1 MTTLNKRRPVSRL
14 PVEVTSFVG
23 RRHEV
28 AEVRRVLGAARVV
41 TLTGV
46 GGVGKSRLALRVAA
60 EVRPAFR
67 DGVFLV
73 ELAGLESP
81 ALLPRALIS
90 ALEIRD
96 QSSRPPMD
104 TLIDRLQDHQIL
116 VVLDNCEHLLD
127 ECALIAQTM
136 VRSVA
141 GLRILATSRQALG
154 IEGEQV
160 LAVPTLSLPEPDLP
174 GPRGGS
180 FTTHPDAVRLF
191 ADRATAVLP
200 GFAVTESNREVIER
214 ICRHLD
220 GIPLGIEL
228 AAARLRSL
236 SIEQLM
242 ARLDNR
248 FQLLT
253 AGRRAVLPRQQTLR
267 ALIDWSHGLCTE
279 KEQLLWARAS
289 VFAGGLDLEAAEAV
303 CSGDGIDRDEV
314 IDLVT
319 GLIDKSVLVRDDRS
333 PAAPAVRYRLLETIR
348 QYGRERLV
356 ALGQEAALRRRHRD
370 YFRGLA
376 AGYRANVFGPSLVTW
391 SARLRAHHAN
401 LRRALEY
408 CFADPQEAPAGLA
421 MAADLFHQWAAGA
434 YLGEGCDWLDRGLAA
449 AGEQDEVYARALW
462 SRAWLSI
469 IQADVDS
476 AETMLREAGAI
487 GARLGDESAQAYAT
501 LCSGMIKMYRGDPG
515 SAVTCYERAGA
526 LHRAVGDLMGL
537 ALSLVW
543 TCLARSLRGDSAG
556 ALSAGEQCVVLC
568 DTHGERW
575 VRSYAH
581 LALGVE
587 TCRHGDT
594 RRAAAYAKE
603 SLRFQRTIDDL
614 LGVRFNMEVLAW
626 IAATEGRHERAA
638 VLLGTLRTVRRMIDV
653 MPLEYVYVLRHYDD
667 SEARTREALDEADF
681 EEAVR
686 RGSRLSYDEAL
697 AYVLEEHPP
706 REGAPRAGAS
716 RPGASQPHRA
726 ASAQPLTRREM
737 EIARLVAQGMSNKE
751 IAATLVIAQRT
762 AEGHVEH
769 ILTKLGFTSRTQ
781 IAIWVTDQER

>member
-1 MTTLNKRRPVSRL
+1 MTTTISKGRPVSRL

-23 RRHEV
+23 RRREV

-60 EVRPAFR
+60 EARPAFR

-81 ALLPRALIS
+81 QLLPRALVS

-96 QSSRPPMD
+96 QSARPPMD
-104 TLIDRLQDHQIL
+104 TLIERLLDQQIL

-127 ECALIAQTM
+127 ECALVAQTM
-136 VRSVA
+136 VRSIA

-154 IEGEQV
+154 IAGEQV
-160 LAVPTLSLPEPDLP
+160 LTVPTLSLPEPDP
-174 GPRGGS
+174 SGPRAGS
-180 FTTHPDAVRLF
+180 VSTHPDAVRLF
-191 ADRATAVLP
+191 ADRAMAVLP
-200 GFAVTESNREVIER
+200 GFTVTESNREVIER

-228 AAARLRSL
+228 AAVRLRSL

-253 AGRRAVLPRQQTLR
+253 AGKRTAMPRQQTLR
-267 ALIDWSHGLCTE
+267 ALIDWSHSLCTE

-314 IDLVT
+314 IDLVA

-333 PAAPAVRYRLLETIR
+333 PAVPTVRYRLLETIR
-348 QYGRERLV
+348 QYGRERL
-356 ALGQEAALRRRHRD
+356 AAMGQEAALRRRHRD

-408 CFADPQEAPAGLA
+408 CFADPQEAPTGLA

-434 YLGEGCDWLDRGLAA
+434 YLGEGCEWLDRGLAA
-449 AGEQDEVYARALW
+449 APEPDEVYARALW
-462 SRAWLSI
+462 SRAWLAI

-487 GARLGDESAQAYAT
+487 GARLGDESVQAYAA
-501 LCSGMIKMYRGDPG
+501 LCSGMIRMYRGDPEP
-515 SAVTCYERAGA
+515 AVTCYERAGA
-526 LHRAVGDLMGL
+526 LHRAVGDHMGL

-543 TCLARSLRGDSAG
+543 TCLARSLRGDSAR
-556 ALSAGEQCVVLC
+556 ALSAGERCIALC

-581 LALGVE
+581 MALGVE
-587 TCRHGDT
+587 SCRHGDT

-614 LGVRFNMEVLAW
+614 LGVRFNMEVLVW
-626 IAATEGRHERAA
+626 IAASEGRHERAA
-638 VLLGTLRTVRRMIDV
+638 VLLGALRTVRRMIDV

-667 SEARTREALDEADF
+667 SEARIREALDEAKF

-697 AYVLEEHPP
+697 AYALEEH
-706 REGAPRAGAS
+706 ASRAG
-716 RPGASQPHRA
+716 RT

-737 EIARLVAQGMSNKE
+737 EIARLVARGMSNKE

-781 IAIWVTDQER
+781 IAVWVTDQER